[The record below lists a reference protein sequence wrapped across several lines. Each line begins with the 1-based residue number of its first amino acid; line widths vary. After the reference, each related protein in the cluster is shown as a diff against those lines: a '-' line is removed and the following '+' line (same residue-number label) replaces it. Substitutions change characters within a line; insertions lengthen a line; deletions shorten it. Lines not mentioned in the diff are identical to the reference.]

1 MRRQKG
7 NDPAVVRKDLQTI
20 GLTRVCCIRMILT
33 GSQQVASKVEGRFN
47 RPSKAERQRLQH
59 EEREAHKKFVES
71 VLGPKKNLEE

>member
-7 NDPAVVRKDLQTI
+7 NDPAVVRKDLEII

-47 RPSKAERQRLQH
+47 RPSKAERLRLQR
-59 EEREAHKKFVES
+59 EEREAHRKFVQS
-71 VLGPKKNLEE
+71 VLEPGENPEE